1 MNPAPS
7 APSAGAGAL
16 NVSDEPFRDDARRLR
31 ISGTLDWNNFHVVDD
46 ALRRLFD
53 AGQSRIVI
61 DLAGTTFISSAG
73 FGCFISGL
81 DVALKLGGNLVF
93 LNVPPA
99 IREIFQI
106 LGLSRIL
113 RFAEN
118 EEEALRVLTSTP

>member
-1 MNPAPS
+1 MNAVPS
-7 APSAGAGAL
+7 APRAGAGAV
-16 NVSDEPFRDDARRLR
+16 NVSDEPFRGDARRLR
-31 ISGTLDWNNFHVVDD
+31 ISGVLDWNNFHVVDD

-53 AGQSRIVI
+53 AGHSRIVI

-118 EEEALRVLTSTP
+118 EEEAVRVFSNTP